1 MNKYYE
7 VQEHWGIRTIYI
19 YIDGSYQQFK
29 RFHRNQVSNGEYATY
44 CHELESAGF
53 VRGYSSWRVDAV
65 KRKLDE
71 VYEEYQKLKALYE
84 EIHPLRFQVNDVE
97 EY

>member
-1 MNKYYE
+1 MNMNYE

-29 RFHRNQVSNGEYATY
+29 RFHRNQVSNGEFATY
-44 CHELESAGF
+44 CRELESAGF
-53 VRGYSSWRVDAV
+53 VRGYSSWRVDVV

-84 EIHPLRFQVNDVE
+84 EIHPLRFQVNDVGE
-97 EY
+97 H

>member
-1 MNKYYE
+1 M
-7 VQEHWGIRTIYI
+7 
-19 YIDGSYQQFK
+19 YQQFK
-29 RFHRNQVSNGEYATY
+29 RFHKNQVSNGEYATY

-53 VRGYSSWRVDAV
+53 VRGYSSERVDAV

-84 EIHPLRFQVNDVE
+84 EIYPLRFQVNDVE
-97 EY
+97 EH